1 MPKKT
6 QDRIAPSGPRTL
18 ADILV
23 ATSAY
28 TTRSFK
34 PPVGTLPE
42 DLLDPEYWKHIVVE
56 SRMKRQD
63 IWRVTCK
70 DGTWEA
76 EYVVV
81 HTGPLHAKL
90 RLRKPGSDGVDWIE
104 RETGLSS
111 NVKSHEVVNGG
122 EVQGWIVRRLSDKE
136 AVKSGFESEDQAIV
150 WMHQNARLIAA

>member
-6 QDRIAPSGPRTL
+6 QDRIAPTGPRNT
-18 ADILV
+18 ADFRI
-23 ATSAY
+23 ATAAY
-28 TTRSFK
+28 NTSSFDA
-34 PPVGTLPE
+34 PPGTLPE
-42 DLLDPEYWKHIVVE
+42 DLLSPEYWKHIVAE
-56 SRMKRQD
+56 TRMKRRD
-63 IWRVTCK
+63 IIRVCCK

-122 EVQGWIVRRLSDKE
+122 EVQGWIVRRLSDNE

-150 WMHQNARLIAA
+150 WMHQNSRLIAA